1 MKVTKNQ
8 IKKIA
13 AKVLGN
19 YRHVAGAYLY
29 GSYAKNTMTP
39 LSDIDIAVLLDEDYK
54 PESANKLDFE
64 LSVESE
70 MIQQLPEYRIEV
82 RILNKAP
89 VLIQGQVIVEG
100 ILIYEKEKKK
110 MLDFEE
116 KVIIRYLDFKIDY
129 DKLLNIKYK
138 QEING

>member
-1 MKVTKNQ
+1 MKVSKNQ
-8 IKKIA
+8 IKELA
-13 AKVLGN
+13 AQVLSN
-19 YRHVAGAYLY
+19 YNCVAGAYLY

-54 PESANKLDFE
+54 PRTADKLNFE
-64 LSVESE
+64 LSLESK
-70 MIQQLPEYRIEV
+70 MIQQLPGYNIEV
-82 RILNKAP
+82 RILNEAP

-100 ILIYEKEKKK
+100 ILIYEKEKKR

-129 DKLLNIKYK
+129 DKLLNIRYK

>member
-1 MKVTKNQ
+1 MKVSKNQ
-8 IKKIA
+8 IKELVA
-13 AKVLGN
+13 QVLSN
-19 YRHVAGAYLY
+19 YSHVAGAYLY

-54 PESANKLDFE
+54 PGTANKLNFE
-64 LSVESE
+64 LSLESK
-70 MIQQLPEYRIEV
+70 MIQQLPGYSIEV
-82 RILNKAP
+82 RILNEAP
-89 VLIQGQVIVEG
+89 ILIQGQVIVEG
-100 ILIYEKEKKK
+100 ILIYEKEKKR

-129 DKLLNIKYK
+129 DKLLNIRYK